1 MNWTV
6 RITLLMVLS
15 LGIAGGITG
24 CVVHPTVLTNEQ
36 IGTRIKSDKGEMF
49 NSQEPVQKP
58 ISLHEAAAR
67 ALKYNLDYRLKI
79 MEDALYLNVFK
90 LTQYDMLPG
99 IMASAGY
106 SERDND
112 SGGVS
117 VSLARGTQ
125 SLEPSTSQE
134 RRRFN
139 ASAGFSWNILDF
151 GISYMQA
158 KQNADQFLIA
168 QERRRKVIQNVLQDV
183 RAAYYRALSA
193 QKLLKKT
200 DELLAQVANAL
211 ERSSQA
217 EIRGLLPPVESL
229 TYQRTLI
236 EIITLLTQKR
246 LELHLSKTSLAALM
260 NLAPG
265 TDFELDDVELP
276 RLPEVPADAA
286 TLEETALALRPEL
299 REEDYKSRITAAE
312 ARKAILKIFP
322 SMKLDYLFQYDSNKF
337 LYNQHWLEAGVQ
349 TSFNLMKIL
358 ALPAIAEVNES
369 QKKVDDTR
377 RMALSMAVITQIGI
391 AAQQYGMAKYDYEL
405 WEKASNIDEKL
416 SYHARSAAKTGLD
429 TELELIRAKSK
440 ALLSEIQK
448 YSAYANVQAAY
459 ARIFNSLGFD
469 ILPVEDRLKDINDAA
484 AYMGKTFS
492 EWDKRLMTM
501 GKKQSGII
509 EIDSTSALQDKR
521 DIRRDKKESAASV
534 MSVISGTVLEKKEAK
549 APDLQKE
556 LVEDKL
562 SDDKKVK
569 KEGIA
574 ENNAERV
581 NNFVEKWRRSWEGK
595 DLDEYIKCYSQAF
608 KSRGM
613 DLGAWKK
620 YKASLWKNDKASLNK
635 IVYERRISIS
645 GIRIS
650 REGNNIV
657 VSFKQRYTDEGK
669 NYTTIKYLY
678 LEEAGE
684 DLKIVREELGNISEL
699 KQ

>member
-1 MNWTV
+1 M
-6 RITLLMVLS
+6 
-15 LGIAGGITG
+15 
-24 CVVHPTVLTNEQ
+24 
-36 IGTRIKSDKGEMF
+36 
-49 NSQEPVQKP
+49 QKP
-58 ISLHEAAAR
+58 VTLHEAAAR

-79 MEDALYLNVFK
+79 MEDALYLNAFQ

-99 IMASAGY
+99 IMATAGY
-106 SERDND
+106 SGRDND

-117 VSLARGTQ
+117 VSLARGTE

-134 RRRFN
+134 RRRFS

-151 GISYMQA
+151 GISYMRA
-158 KQNADQFLIA
+158 KQDADQFLIS

-183 RAAYYRALSA
+183 RSAYYRALSA

-211 ERSSQA
+211 ERSNHA
-217 EIRGLLPPVESL
+217 ELRGLLPPVESL

-276 RLPEVPADAA
+276 LLPEIPAGAA

-312 ARKAILKIFP
+312 AKKQMLKVFP
-322 SMKLDYLFQYDSNKF
+322 SLKLDYLFQYDSNKF
-337 LYNQHWLEAGVQ
+337 LYNQHWLEAGAEA
-349 TSFNLMKIL
+349 SFNLMKIL

-501 GKKQSGII
+501 GKKQSESI
-509 EIDSTSALQDKR
+509 EIDSTSALQDK
-521 DIRRDKKESAASV
+521 KESATSAIAGAEAAMGKEIAMDERPSAASV
-534 MSVISGTVLEKKEAK
+534 MSVISGPVLEKKEAK

-556 LVEDKL
+556 LSEDKL
-562 SDDKKVK
+562 SDDKTVK

-574 ENNAERV
+574 EAENDAERI

-595 DLDEYIKCYSQAF
+595 DIDEYIKCYSQTF

-613 DLGAWKK
+613 GLGAWKK
-620 YKASLWKNDKASLNK
+620 YKASLNK
-635 IVYERRISIS
+635 IDSERKISIS
-645 GIRIS
+645 GIMIS
-650 REGNNIV
+650 QEGNNIV
-657 VSFKQRYTDEGK
+657 VSFKQEYIGENEKKITGK
-669 NYTTIKYLY
+669 SLY

-684 DLKIVREELGNISEL
+684 DLKIVREEYKNISEL
-699 KQ
+699 KK